1 MTAIL
6 TSVDDTSLWFF
17 QIKILSNFP
26 FDTIVPDNVLC
37 ITWMLLSLSRLVFF
51 LFNKNRVYIVKFSM
65 WTQKKWILLLLNGV
79 LYKCQ
84 LLLIVFFFSLSVWY
98 HIFYSLSVWLFSYI
112 SFWKGILK
120 FLIVFV
126 YLPISP
132 FSSEFLLHLFSSF
145 VLRCLNS

>member
-1 MTAIL
+1 MIPHCGFVKSKYFLISPLIPLYQIMYFVSLECFYLYQDLFFFFLTKIGSIL
-6 TSVDDTSLWFF
+6 L
-17 QIKILSNFP
+17 NFP
-26 FDTIVPDNVLC
+26 L
-37 ITWMLLSLSRLVFF
+37 
-51 LFNKNRVYIVKFSM
+51 